1 MPKCDHVD
9 FAYKFS
15 AKFKRQPNDY
25 AYVQLAKS
33 VAKNA
38 KGKILFVF
46 DYMPTEDLRNGKML
60 SGATGALFDSANM
73 LVKDYYGSEHNVTDY
88 SWLAISFHAFKTVGL
103 PEQDR
108 ADAKAEFAQ
117 RLKHVIT
124 EYKPDTVITFGPDP
138 MRALNGE
145 MIQSKY
151 RGKRGVHYE
160 HFYGVP
166 IETTV
171 TSKKKSHSFNH
182 VSTISLNTLVGA
194 VGKGDPMY
202 LIGYVARNLM
212 NAYYPGCMRYKIP
225 DLKYKIRVVDNLEKF
240 DAMMEDITNAKNVAI
255 DTETKNLMRITN
267 KMLTI
272 QFACDEKVAY
282 ILPVAHKDSPWL
294 AEELKYIKKRLR
306 LYFEYKN
313 KNKLHIYANAVFD
326 LNRIRVDLG
335 VRHFKNS
342 TWDIFA
348 GEFCLDEN
356 MKVLEGIVGGTYY
369 SLNNIVMQYGCKAY
383 YESDFGKEKRVTI
396 EQEDLKGPVLTYMAL
411 DVITLHHVRKLQMR
425 RAKDFNYT
433 KHTSM
438 VTEQISDMIHMF
450 SCLEINGCKT
460 DIDWLFFLKSKDS
473 PILKHR
479 DEVVKLFE
487 DSPGVQKAN
496 AKMMKNAK
504 VPAIGLMGRTKM
516 NLFKIAKK
524 EHLNFLFF
532 DVLKLK
538 PMSHGKAKAGEKEG
552 KGKLDKDF
560 QKKYADVPEV
570 ALYNELQKVKKI
582 YSSYVKAFIK
592 QWGSDTDMRLDMCI
606 RPFFQFLRVVTG
618 RTSATKPSLH
628 QIPSRNDISDYIKA
642 LFPERADLG
651 KIIKRLFVAAP
662 GRLILKIDYAAH
674 EVRGWSI
681 ITGDTEV
688 ADLFWHGLRLR
699 NQYKLYPTA
708 ELAEKIDI
716 EADVHKI
723 NAAYFFGMDIKDVDK
738 PKRNSVKQVVFG
750 LIYQQGIEGSAKST
764 GQSVEVLK
772 ELIAK
777 FFKRFPVGAGW
788 FDKIKKKAAKQL
800 FVESPLGRR
809 RNLWGFL
816 IPKEARGYDGVYA
829 ATGRRAVNSP
839 IQGMGS
845 DFLVSGARLI
855 EQLRYAHYKKTKHY
869 PDFYMT
875 NSVHDSLEFSVAYED
890 VMLAIRLIEQGL
902 TYGVMDVMTKR
913 HGMAFTVPLEIDFEV
928 GANIRDCAAWDYSL
942 RSEDPTFKE
951 NCAGKKNKL
960 PNGEKKP
967 GDSSLENIVYM
978 ALKQQKEEFGHDLD
992 VDAVFK
998 DIMKNQYAEM
1008 PSWAQKQAWNIG
1020 YKMKGMKEDP
1030 RRPEDCVDAKKAK
1043 MFLASNNVSAG
1054 KKTKVK
1060 ESKVKRKQAA

>member
-1 MPKCDHVD
+1 MPKCDHVEY
-9 FAYKFS
+9 AHKFS

-25 AYVQLAKS
+25 AYVRLAKS
-33 VAKNA
+33 IAKNA
-38 KGKILFVF
+38 KGKILFVL
-46 DYMPTEDLRNGKML
+46 DYMPTEDLRNGKVF
-60 SGATGALFDSANM
+60 SGATGALFDSANK
-73 LVKDYYGSEHNVTDY
+73 LVKEYYGSEHNVGDY
-88 SWLAISFHAFKTVGL
+88 SWMAISYHAFKIAGL
-103 PEQDR
+103 PEHDR
-108 ADAKAEFAQ
+108 IDAKAEFTE
-117 RLKHVIT
+117 RLKYIIAT
-124 EYKPDTVITFGPDP
+124 YKPDKVITFGPDP
-138 MRALNGE
+138 MRALNGD
-145 MIQSKY
+145 MIAAKY
-151 RGKRGVHYE
+151 RDRRGVHYE

-166 IETTV
+166 IETTIV
-171 TSKKKSHSFNH
+171 SKKQEHTFQH
-182 VSTISLNTLVGA
+182 ISTISLNTLVGA

-212 NAYYPGCMRYKIP
+212 NAYYPDGMRYRIP
-225 DLKYKIRVVDNLEKF
+225 ELKYKIRMVDTLERF
-240 DAMMEDITNAKNVAI
+240 DAMLEDITNAKIVAI
-255 DTETKNLMRITN
+255 DTETKNLNRITN

-272 QFACDEKVAY
+272 QFACDDKVAY
-282 ILPVAHKDSPWL
+282 ILPYCHKDSTWL
-294 AEELKYIKKRLR
+294 MEELKYIKRKLR
-306 LYFEYKN
+306 LYFERKN
-313 KNKLHIYANAVFD
+313 KNKQHIYANAVFD
-326 LNRIRVDLG
+326 LNRIRADLG
-335 VRHFKNS
+335 VRHFKNC

-348 GEFCLDEN
+348 GEFALDEN
-356 MKVLEGIVGGTYY
+356 MKVLEGVVGGTYY

-396 EQEDLKGPVLTYMAL
+396 EQEDLQGPVLTYMAL

-425 RAKDFNYT
+425 RAKDFNYA

-450 SCLEINGCKT
+450 SCLETNGCKT
-460 DIDWLFFLKSKDS
+460 DIDWLFFLKSKES

-479 DEVVKLFE
+479 DEVIKLFE
-487 DSPGVQKAN
+487 ESPGVQKAN
-496 AKMMKNAK
+496 QRMQKKSGA
-504 VPAIGLMGRTKM
+504 PALGLFGKTKM
-516 NLFKIAKK
+516 NLFKINKK
-524 EHLNFLFF
+524 EHLTFMFF

-538 PMSHGKAKAGEKEG
+538 PLSHGKAKAGEKEG
-552 KGKLDKDF
+552 QGKLDKDF

-582 YSSYVKAFIK
+582 FSSYVKAFVK
-592 QWGSDTDMRLDMCI
+592 QWGSDPDMRSDARI

-628 QIPSRNDISDYIKA
+628 QIPSRNDISDYIMS
-642 LFPERADLG
+642 LFPDRADLG
-651 KIIKRLFVAAP
+651 KIIKRLFIAEEK
-662 GRLILKIDYAAH
+662 RLILKIDYAAH

-699 NQYKLYPTA
+699 NQYKLYPTK
-708 ELAEKIDI
+708 ELADKIDL

-723 NAAYFFGMDIKDVDK
+723 NAAYFFGMEIKDVDK

-764 GQSVEVLK
+764 GQTVEAIK
-772 ELIAK
+772 DLIAK

-788 FDKIKKKAAKQL
+788 FDKIKKKAQKQL

-816 IPKEARGYDGVYA
+816 IPEEARGYDGVYA

-855 EQLRYAHYKKTKHY
+855 EQLRYAHYRKTKHY

-890 VMLAIRLIEQGL
+890 VWLAIRLIEHGL
-902 TYGVMDVMTKR
+902 TYGVMDVMTQR

-928 GANIRDCAAWDYSL
+928 GANIRDCAAWDYSIA
-942 RSEDPTFKE
+942 SPDPDFRDNE
-951 NCAGKKNKL
+951 AGKKMKL
-960 PNGEKKP
+960 PNGDKKP
-967 GDSSLENIVYM
+967 GDSSLENVIYM

-1008 PSWAQKQAWNIG
+1008 PAWAQKQAWNIG
-1020 YKMKGMKEDP
+1020 YKMKGMKKDP
-1030 RRPEDCVDAKKAK
+1030 RADHEVVDAKKAK
-1043 MFLASNNVSAG
+1043 LFLASNNVGA
-1054 KKTKVK
+1054 KKSKGEKKKV
-1060 ESKVKRKQAA
+1060 AA